1 MFNALSAWN
10 AEVECLPRIHLP
22 LCFISRTKY
31 KLKVNLDL
39 CFQSF
44 FLDWCLLFLVEIY
57 WFCYELLMIK
67 RRKDARKQERENV
80 SHQIIRWEA
89 LIQQNQCYQ
98 SHNIVLN
105 RDTISQLG
113 LLLVNQCK
121 VAISYLCLL
130 EFSWLLTADDGLYQE
145 VVYWRTTSAGR
156 IWKDTP
162 KLPRA
167 VLSWFC
173 SSES

>member
-1 MFNALSAWN
+1 
-10 AEVECLPRIHLP
+10 
-22 LCFISRTKY
+22 
-31 KLKVNLDL
+31 
-39 CFQSF
+39 
-44 FLDWCLLFLVEIY
+44 
-57 WFCYELLMIK
+57 MIK

-80 SHQIIRWEA
+80 SHQIIIWEA

-130 EFSWLLTADDGLYQE
+130 EFSLLLTADDGLYQE
-145 VVYWRTTSAGR
+145 VVY
-156 IWKDTP
+156 
-162 KLPRA
+162 
-167 VLSWFC
+167 
-173 SSES
+173 